1 MIPMT
6 PRKKGISMR
15 AKLKNASLISVGLI
29 ALSGCPMARAEVS
42 PGEMLR
48 YAETVTWIC
57 DDESDSDYMEDGRL
71 NTITQL
77 KIQFTNDTGHF
88 EGSARTTLTGNSR
101 HLWRRL
107 ELEGQAF
114 VEENGTGFIVE
125 RAVETYATPLPEDIP
140 WRAERE
146 AIFWIEP
153 DTGSFPF
160 RLVGKWRAADDTIA
174 YSKCSL
180 D

>member
-1 MIPMT
+1 MQRIPVRDHLQKAALT
-6 PRKKGISMR
+6 FTF
-15 AKLKNASLISVGLI
+15 VI
-29 ALSGCPMARAEVS
+29 ALSGPLAARAQMS

-57 DDESDSDYMEDGRL
+57 DDESDSDYMQDGRL

>member
-1 MIPMT
+1 
-6 PRKKGISMR
+6 
-15 AKLKNASLISVGLI
+15 
-29 ALSGCPMARAEVS
+29 MARAEVS

-77 KIQFTNDTGHF
+77 TIHFTNDTGHF

-114 VEENGTGFIVE
+114 SEENGTGFIVE